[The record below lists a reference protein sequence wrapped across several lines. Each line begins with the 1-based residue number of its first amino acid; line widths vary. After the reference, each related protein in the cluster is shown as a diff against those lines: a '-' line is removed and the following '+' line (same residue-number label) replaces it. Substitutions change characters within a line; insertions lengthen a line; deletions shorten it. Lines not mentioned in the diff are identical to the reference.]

1 MQRLGD
7 IRDEGG
13 VRCHHERLSAMR
25 GEVRKHGSCGL
36 VTARAVDV
44 LIDGEQLDNVVGRR
58 KHSFELLSIGQ
69 VGKIEPMRRLD
80 RVEDQPGCVELRLR
94 TSMRCRKA
102 GPRLEIS

>member
-1 MQRLGD
+1 
-7 IRDEGG
+7 
-13 VRCHHERLSAMR
+13 MR

-69 VGKIEPMRRLD
+69 VGEIEPMRRLD

-94 TSMRCRKA
+94 TVDEMQESWPA
-102 GPRLEIS
+102 LGDLISENADIEPASSTDLPA